1 MAVTTSGPD
10 VRTSI
15 RRLALSVSAVVLTA
29 SWAPDKAVGMQAGPG
44 TWTARPGSVLEV
56 PGGVNTGAGSS
67 ARLRV
72 GAAGTRMVI
81 VTGDLLRRLD
91 WRLSIWT
98 PDGALL
104 LATESAEVAE
114 GLTLPS
120 GLRAGVDGFR
130 LRHSDRYVWYAYE
143 DGRTLQS
150 VFPPSEF
157 GRFIP
162 LDDGG
167 LLGLGRIPGWFDGG
181 GVKPEAQAIIHVRRV
196 GETWKPDT
204 IGVRDIRHQG
214 WYVQL
219 PPDPS
224 QPHVLAEISGAPQP
238 FASGDLA
245 LIDSEAG
252 SVVVVRRNP
261 APGTAEVTELEAS
274 GDTIWHRRL
283 VLEVMPLPPERA
295 EEVIEERLAQLAADG
310 APWSA
315 RPEARSV
322 IKEAIYVPD
331 HLPSVSRVVLTAS
344 REVWLRTPLEEDGMV
359 VWHSVPR
366 GDEDSESRRVLLPV
380 AFQLQDAFGEH
391 VWGFSTSD
399 DGTRAAVGLLLV
411 SPSG

>member
-1 MAVTTSGPD
+1 MVVTTSGPD

-44 TWTARPGSVLEV
+44 TWTARPASVLEV

-72 GAAGTRMVI
+72 GAAGTRIVI

-91 WRLSIWT
+91 WRLPIWT

-143 DGRTLQS
+143 DARTLQS
-150 VFPPSEF
+150 VFPPSGF

-162 LDDGG
+162 LADGG

-204 IGVRDIRHQG
+204 IGVRDIRHDG

-224 QPHVLAEISGAPQP
+224 QPPFRHRPQP
-238 FASGDLA
+238 
-245 LIDSEAG
+245 E
-252 SVVVVRRNP
+252 
-261 APGTAEVTELEAS
+261 
-274 GDTIWHRRL
+274 
-283 VLEVMPLPPERA
+283 
-295 EEVIEERLAQLAADG
+295 
-310 APWSA
+310 
-315 RPEARSV
+315 
-322 IKEAIYVPD
+322 
-331 HLPSVSRVVLTAS
+331 SRVVATYADS
-344 REVWLRTPLEEDGMV
+344 AVVFYREVVPTERGVRIGAHAGRVTLNPL
-359 VWHSVPR
+359 
-366 GDEDSESRRVLLPV
+366 RRVS
-380 AFQLQDAFGEH
+380 GEPCADM
-391 VWGFSTSD
+391 V
-399 DGTRAAVGLLLV
+399 
-411 SPSG
+411 PSVTGRG